1 MGDVHG
7 EGWTGDRGPTT
18 TRVGRALVVT
28 LPRELDDATL
38 RALRTDL
45 LERVRR
51 ERVRSVVFEAS
62 GLDVIDAQE
71 FRDLSAVART
81 AAWLGVRPRLVG
93 LSAGIVSYVVE
104 AGLDASAFTA
114 YGTLD
119 DALAASAREVDAD
132 AASGGAGVD
141 DRAMDGGAPVG
152 TTADGDP

>member
-1 MGDVHG
+1 VGDAHG

-28 LPRELDDATL
+28 LPRELDDGTL
-38 RALRTDL
+38 RALRTDV

-71 FRDLSAVART
+71 FRDLTAVART
-81 AAWLGVRPRLVG
+81 AAWLGVRPLLVG
-93 LSAGIVSYVVE
+93 LSAGIVGYVVD

-114 YGTLD
+114 FGTLE
-119 DALAASAREVDAD
+119 DALAALAREAD
-132 AASGGAGVD
+132 GEATTTSD
-141 DRAMDGGAPVG
+141 DRAADGGAPG
-152 TTADGDP
+152 APTADVEP